1 MAHLLLRPVRLGR
14 GRIPKTGPVIVAANH
29 RSFLD
34 PFVIGLLTR
43 RKMYFVAKAE
53 LFHNRAV
60 GWLLGALG
68 VFPVRRGGS
77 DRKMLVTALEI
88 LRRGDCLMI
97 FPEGTRTRRPELSTP
112 MRGFGKLALRSGA
125 AVVPVTVAG
134 TGSSERRRL
143 GVHRI
148 LVSAGEPQR
157 CADCAQTD
165 GRPDQLLT
173 ERVWAEVERQ
183 WSMLLTVGA
192 TL

>member
-1 MAHLLLRPVRLGR
+1 M
-14 GRIPKTGPVIVAANH
+14 IVAANH

-34 PFVIGLLTR
+34 PFVIGLLSR

-60 GWLLGALG
+60 SWLLGALG

-77 DRKMLVTALEI
+77 DRRMLVTALEV

-97 FPEGTRTRRPELSTP
+97 FPEGTRSRGAKLSAP

-134 TGSSERRRL
+134 TGTSERRRL
-143 GVHRI
+143 GVRRI
-148 LVSAGEPQR
+148 LVSAGEPQT
-157 CADCAQTD
+157 CEDLGAP
-165 GRPDQLLT
+165 GERPDQAIT

-183 WSMLLTVGA
+183 WETLVAVGA
-192 TL
+192 ALGAPHQASAHHAAG